1 MKDPVIENV
10 LISLRRVIRATDL
23 HSRDL
28 IKTSGI
34 TTPQLLV
41 LQALEHS
48 PSLSVGALARRLNL
62 SQATVSSILDRLER
76 RQLVQRTKSDKDRR
90 RAELTLTEGGKAT
103 VSGAPIPL
111 QETFVARFKALE
123 DWEQSQI
130 LSALQRVAQMM
141 DARNLDASPVLDV
154 GSLDRESG

>member
-1 MKDPVIENV
+1 MKDPVIEKV
-10 LISLRRVIRATDL
+10 LRSLRRVIRATDQ
-23 HSRDL
+23 HSRNL

-48 PSLSVGALARRLNL
+48 DSLSVGALARQLHL
-62 SQATVSSILDRLER
+62 SQATVSSILDRLEK
-76 RQLVQRTKSDKDRR
+76 RQLILCGKSEEDRR
-90 RAELTLTEGGKAT
+90 RASLSLTLAGHAA
-103 VSGAPIPL
+103 VAGAPIPL

-141 DARNLDASPVLDV
+141 DARDIDASPVLDI
-154 GSLDRESG
+154 GSLDRESS

>member
-48 PSLSVGALARRLNL
+48 PNLSVGALARKLNL
-62 SQATVSSILDRLER
+62 SQATVSSILDRLEK
-76 RQLVQRTKSDKDRR
+76 RQLVQRTKSDQDRR
-90 RAELTLTEGGKAT
+90 RSELTLTEGGKAT
-103 VSGAPIPL
+103 VVGAPIPL
-111 QETFVARFKALE
+111 QETFVYRFKALE

-141 DARNLDASPVLDV
+141 DARDLDASPVLDV
-154 GSLDRESG
+154 GSLDRESS